1 MKKLI
6 ALFLVALLVLLGYV
20 AAGPYLAM
28 RGIHA
33 AVEARDFG
41 KLERYVDFPALRV
54 RMREQVA
61 RRLASA
67 ATDATGGIMGG
78 DTGRALVD
86 QVSGHAVDAMVSPL
100 GISVLLQG
108 RALAHRVTGEDG
120 KAAGNAAD
128 PLLQAKTKFESPSR
142 FTATAAGAEG
152 KPVVFV
158 FERRGLRWKLADI
171 RLSE

>member
-1 MKKLI
+1 MKKWI
-6 ALFLVALLVLLGYV
+6 ALFLVVALVLFGYV
-20 AAGPYLAM
+20 AVGPYLAI

-33 AVEARDFG
+33 AIEARDFDR
-41 KLERYVDFPALRV
+41 LERHVDFPTLRA
-54 RMREQVA
+54 RMREQLT
-61 RRLASA
+61 RRLAAA
-67 ATDATGGIMGG
+67 ATDATGGIVGG

-108 RALAHRVTGEDG
+108 RALAHRATGEDG
-120 KAAGNAAD
+120 KTAGNAAD
-128 PLLQAKTKFESPSR
+128 PLQQAQTRFESASR

-152 KPVVFV
+152 EPVVFV

-171 RLSE
+171 RLPE